1 MNMPL
6 GAARP
11 PDTATVDGAPA
22 GTTDRT
28 AHDGGSGDAGDADS
42 GTDGRVDGTARE
54 PSGPDLGQEDVP
66 SPDGPAPGDPAPD
79 GRSPDGRS
87 QDGRS
92 RDGRSPRGRE
102 RDTGPRDVVGSAEW
116 DLVTDRVHWTAE
128 AYLLLGCDPGDGPLS
143 LDRLPDRLPEA
154 DRPLL
159 RRMMTDALIH
169 GRTSAGTLRIH
180 RGGGRPADV
189 ECAGEP
195 VLGADGTVT
204 ALRMLL
210 RPAR

>member
-11 PDTATVDGAPA
+11 SGTATVDGAPTGA
-22 GTTDRT
+22 DGCGTSAPGADGRPGRDGGDGTG
-28 AHDGGSGDAGDADS
+28 HDGTGGDADS

-54 PSGPDLGQEDVP
+54 PSGPYLGGGSDE
-66 SPDGPAPGDPAPD
+66 
-79 GRSPDGRS
+79 
-87 QDGRS
+87 
-92 RDGRSPRGRE
+92 
-102 RDTGPRDVVGSAEW
+102 VVLGSAEW
-116 DLVTDRVHWTAE
+116 DLLTDGIRWNAE
-128 AYLLLGCDPGDGPLS
+128 TYLLLGCDPDHGPLS
-143 LDRLPDRLPEA
+143 LDRLPDRVPEA

-159 RRMMTDALIH
+159 RRMMTDALVH
-169 GRTSAGTLRIH
+169 GRVAAGTLRI
-180 RGGGRPADV
+180 RRPGGRHHSV

-210 RPAR
+210 RPAPPD

>member
-22 GTTDRT
+22 GDPEGT
-28 AHDGGSGDAGDADS
+28 ADDSDGGSDS
-42 GTDGRVDGTARE
+42 GTEGGVDGTTQG
-54 PSGPDLGQEDVP
+54 PSGPFLDSG
-66 SPDGPAPGDPAPD
+66 GHPG
-79 GRSPDGRS
+79 R
-87 QDGRS
+87 
-92 RDGRSPRGRE
+92 RD
-102 RDTGPRDVVGSAEW
+102 RDDKPIIGSAEW
-116 DLVTDRVHWTAE
+116 DLLTDGVRWNAE
-128 AYLLLGCDPGDGPLS
+128 TYLLLGCDPGHGPLS

-159 RRMMTDALIH
+159 RRMMTDALVH
-169 GRTSAGTLRIH
+169 GRPAAGTLRV
-180 RGGGRPADV
+180 RRPGGRHDSV

-195 VLGADGTVT
+195 VLGTDGTVT

-210 RPAR
+210 RPAPSA

>member
-11 PDTATVDGAPA
+11 PGTATVDGAPA
-22 GTTDRT
+22 GAKGSGANASGANGSGRGAAGRT
-28 AHDGGSGDAGDADS
+28 GLAHDGGGGDDGSGGDADG
-42 GTDGRVDGTARE
+42 GTDDRVDGTAQE
-54 PSGPDLGQEDVP
+54 PSGPYLG
-66 SPDGPAPGDPAPD
+66 DGDGDGGALD
-79 GRSPDGRS
+79 G
-87 QDGRS
+87 
-92 RDGRSPRGRE
+92 
-102 RDTGPRDVVGSAEW
+102 DTVLGSAEW
-116 DLVTDRVHWTAE
+116 DLLTDGIRWNAE
-128 AYLLLGCDPGDGPLS
+128 TYLLLGCDPDHGPLS

-159 RRMMTDALIH
+159 RRMMTDALVH
-169 GRTSAGTLRIH
+169 GRAAVGTLRF
-180 RGGGRPADV
+180 RRPCGRQDTV

-210 RPAR
+210 RPAPPA

>member
-11 PDTATVDGAPA
+11 PGTATVDGAPA
-22 GTTDRT
+22 GAT
-28 AHDGGSGDAGDADS
+28 GSGTTGCGTNAGGAAGAAGTAGRAGGGTGSGRTGDDGTGGDADG

-54 PSGPDLGQEDVP
+54 PSGPYLG
-66 SPDGPAPGDPAPD
+66 DGGEHGGAPG
-79 GRSPDGRS
+79 G
-87 QDGRS
+87 
-92 RDGRSPRGRE
+92 E
-102 RDTGPRDVVGSAEW
+102 VVLGSAEW
-116 DLVTDRVHWTAE
+116 DLQTDGIKWNAE
-128 AYLLLGCDPGDGPLS
+128 TYVLLGCDPERGPLS

-159 RRMMTDALIH
+159 RRMMTDALVH
-169 GRTSAGTLRIH
+169 GRVAAGTLRI
-180 RGGGRPADV
+180 RRPCGRHDSI

-210 RPAR
+210 RPAPPD

>member
-1 MNMPL
+1 MSMPL

-22 GTTDRT
+22 GDADGT
-28 AHDGGSGDAGDADS
+28 ADDGSDS
-42 GTDGRVDGTARE
+42 GTEGRVDGTAQG
-54 PSGPDLGQEDVP
+54 PSGPSLDSGGRPGRRDA
-66 SPDGPAPGDPAPD
+66 DGKPII
-79 GRSPDGRS
+79 
-87 QDGRS
+87 
-92 RDGRSPRGRE
+92 
-102 RDTGPRDVVGSAEW
+102 GSAEW
-116 DLVTDRVHWTAE
+116 DLLTDGVRWNAE
-128 AYLLLGCDPGDGPLS
+128 AYLLLGCDPGHGPLS

-159 RRMMTDALIH
+159 RRMMTDALVH
-169 GRTSAGTLRIH
+169 GRPAAGTLRI
-180 RGGGRPADV
+180 RRPGGRHDSV

-210 RPAR
+210 RPAPSA

>member
-11 PDTATVDGAPA
+11 PGTATVDGAPA
-22 GTTDRT
+22 GANGSGTHGSGTHAPGTTGAAGAAGRTDRADDAT
-28 AHDGGSGDAGDADS
+28 GGDGSGGSGGDDDS
-42 GTDGRVDGTARE
+42 GTDGRVDGTAQE
-54 PSGPDLGQEDVP
+54 PSGPYLGGGGSDKETVL
-66 SPDGPAPGDPAPD
+66 
-79 GRSPDGRS
+79 
-87 QDGRS
+87 
-92 RDGRSPRGRE
+92 
-102 RDTGPRDVVGSAEW
+102 GSAEW
-116 DLVTDRVHWTAE
+116 DLLTDGIRWNAE
-128 AYLLLGCDPGDGPLS
+128 TYLLLGCDPAQGPLS

-159 RRMMTDALIH
+159 RRMMTDALVH
-169 GRTSAGTLRIH
+169 GRIAAGTLRI
-180 RGGGRPADV
+180 RRSGGRHDSV

-210 RPAR
+210 RPAPPN

>member
-22 GTTDRT
+22 
-28 AHDGGSGDAGDADS
+28 DADDGS
-42 GTDGRVDGTARE
+42 GTDRAAGPTGRADRTRGAAGDGAADGSDRGTDGSVDGTAQE
-54 PSGPDLGQEDVP
+54 PSGPYLGN
-66 SPDGPAPGDPAPD
+66 GDTH
-79 GRSPDGRS
+79 G
-87 QDGRS
+87 
-92 RDGRSPRGRE
+92 
-102 RDTGPRDVVGSAEW
+102 TGGAAGDRLVGSAEW
-116 DLVTDRVHWTAE
+116 DLLTDGVRWDAE
-128 AYLLLGCDPGDGPLS
+128 TYLLLGCDPGQGPLS

-154 DRPLL
+154 DRPVL
-159 RRMMTDALIH
+159 RRMMTDALVH
-169 GRTSAGTLRIH
+169 GRPAAGTLRI
-180 RGGGRPADV
+180 RRSGGRHDDV

-210 RPAR
+210 RRA